1 MLGHKIRTPFH
12 GILKFLARGLKLFYS
27 LGVGHN
33 CEIVACHGGKLFNK
47 PVFKMLIEEFK
58 LLGAFFK
65 HGVYYVLYKR
75 LGNFYN
81 IGQLRKGNLGLN
93 VPKLRNVA
101 RGVALFGA
109 EGRAEGINFTE
120 RHCGNLAL

>member
-1 MLGHKIRTPFH
+1 
-12 GILKFLARGLKLFYS
+12 
-27 LGVGHN
+27 
-33 CEIVACHGGKLFNK
+33 
-47 PVFKMLIEEFK
+47 MLIEELK

-65 HGVYYVLYKR
+65 HGFNYVLYKR

-81 IGQLRKGNLGLN
+81 IGQLCKGNLGLN
-93 VPKLRNVA
+93 VPELGHMA

-109 EGRAEGINFTE
+109 EGRTESVNFTE